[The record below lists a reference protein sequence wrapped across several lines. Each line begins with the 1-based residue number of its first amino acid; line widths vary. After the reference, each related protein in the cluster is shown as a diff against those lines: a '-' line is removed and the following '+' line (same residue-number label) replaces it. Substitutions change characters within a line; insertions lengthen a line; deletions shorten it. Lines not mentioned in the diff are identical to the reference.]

1 MKEPRDYLTLI
12 ATGRCNLP
20 AMIRRAKNGRRGN
33 GTSNFA
39 KYRLRLVKISRR
51 SRRDGDA
58 GKKKGV
64 LRVARYPAERPW
76 SRTHNAVEV
85 VPV

>member
-1 MKEPRDYLTLI
+1 MAAVGTEHLI
-12 ATGRCNLP
+12 SLSTDCV
-20 AMIRRAKNGRRGN
+20 
-33 GTSNFA
+33 S
-39 KYRLRLVKISRR
+39 LRLVEDR